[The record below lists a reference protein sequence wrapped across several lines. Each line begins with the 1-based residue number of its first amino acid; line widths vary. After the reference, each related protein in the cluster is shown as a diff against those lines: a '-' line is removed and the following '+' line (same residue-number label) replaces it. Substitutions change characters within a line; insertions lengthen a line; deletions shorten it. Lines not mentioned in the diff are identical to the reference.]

1 MEEANADDSYCN
13 SGGGGYL
20 VNDTGD
26 EEGDMIELQR
36 VQMIGL
42 WRLWRPGSRWGREE
56 YGRTWLRPSLD
67 RTWA

>member
-42 WRLWRPGSRWGREE
+42 WRLW
-56 YGRTWLRPSLD
+56 
-67 RTWA
+67 

>member
-36 VQMIGL
+36 IQMIGL
-42 WRLWRPGSRWGREE
+42 WQPDSRWGREE
-56 YGRTWLRPSLD
+56 CGRTWLRPSLD